1 MGFLDRVRAS
11 FAQASGGRAT
21 LTLTLDPAH
30 AQPGDTVAYHLVLT
44 TTGPLNADGITIGL
58 YGREQIRGGASGD
71 LPSAVPAGW
80 DGAEPMRELLTHQ
93 QSGPVASGALSLAA
107 GASQAFHGTLRVP
120 ADSQPTYRGLAA
132 QHLWRVR
139 AVVVMP
145 LGDEVSAEAE
155 LLVR

>member
-1 MGFLDRVRAS
+1 MGFLDRVRTS

-21 LTLTLDPAH
+21 LTLTLDPS
-30 AQPGDTVAYHLVLT
+30 QVPPGAEVTYHLTLT

-58 YGREQIRGGASGD
+58 YGCERIRG
-71 LPSAVPAGW
+71 AGG
-80 DGAEPMRELLTHQ
+80 DGAGGGPQGLGGAGPVRELLTHQ
-93 QSGPVASGALSLAA
+93 QSEPVAVGALSLAA
-107 GASQAFHGTLRVP
+107 GVAQEFHGTLRVP
-120 ADSQPTYRGLAA
+120 ADAQPTYRGLAA

-145 LGDEVSAEAE
+145 LGDEVSAEAD

>member
-21 LTLTLDPAH
+21 LALTLEPAC
-30 AQPGDTVAYHLVLT
+30 AQPGDVVAYHLVLT

-58 YGREQIRGGASGD
+58 YGREQIRGAGGD
-71 LPSAVPAGW
+71 LPGAASGGIVGAGLV
-80 DGAEPMRELLTHQ
+80 RELLTHQ
-93 QSGPVASGALSLAA
+93 QNGPVESGALSLAT
-107 GASQAFHGTLRVP
+107 GASREFHGTIQVP
-120 ADSQPTYRGLAA
+120 TDGQPTYRGLAA

>member
-21 LTLTLDPAH
+21 LTLTLEPTR
-30 AQPGDTVAYHLVLT
+30 AQPGDTVAYHLLLT
-44 TTGPLNADGITIGL
+44 TSGPLNADGITIGL
-58 YGREQIRGGASGD
+58 YGRELIRGAGRDLLGAAPEG
-71 LPSAVPAGW
+71 L
-80 DGAEPMRELLTHQ
+80 DGAGPVRELLTHQ
-93 QSGPVASGALSLAA
+93 QSRPVEAGALSLAA
-107 GASQAFHGTLRVP
+107 GASQAFHGTLVVP
-120 ADSQPTYRGLAA
+120 AEGQPTYRGLAA

-145 LGDEVSAEAE
+145 LGVDVSAEAE